1 MKKPGF
7 QRILITTSIFVGM
20 TGAFVMFQNF
30 APHDSFAGHDTR
42 DLYMN
47 SALTDALRDQKR
59 EERAKKLDPTV
70 TEEKTAAEVTGDV
83 ARKPAGLDGENVR
96 RK

>member
-1 MKKPGF
+1 MKKLNL
-7 QRILITTSIFVGM
+7 QRRWATFSIFVGM

-30 APHDSFAGHDTR
+30 APHDSFAGHDTS

-59 EERAKKLDPTV
+59 EERAKKIVPTA
-70 TEEKTAAEVTGDV
+70 TEEKTTAESSEEV
-83 ARKPAGLDGENVR
+83 ARKPASLEGEDVQR
-96 RK
+96 H